1 MKLSRLMERLGHGTD
16 ACQGNQQNIVALDD
30 APEDRKPLRQFPT
43 VEAAA
48 LLGVSESYLRQITR
62 EGGQFACGTNAE
74 NNYRRTFS
82 LDELHWILDGLHEKT
97 RDERYRRQRAATEKL
112 QVIAVANIKLAA
124 AKTTTAVHLA
134 QYLALRGYRVLVVDL
149 DSQASLTSLLG
160 LRPDTDVELAATL
173 YPVFRGEAET
183 LAGCIRPTCFPRLDL
198 VPANLGLSHAEFE
211 MPVRAQR
218 EPNFA
223 FWPVLRQAIEKSATQ
238 YDIVVLDCPPCLG
251 FITINALFAAT
262 GVIVPMPPSMTG
274 FASSGQFFRMC
285 SQVLDWVGEIDP
297 ECEEVDFVK
306 ILVARH
312 DVTDQAQKRIIHLM
326 SANFGDMVLQNPM
339 AVTTALDGAAPPKR
353 SYYEIDDQPGTRQS
367 YMRGLAALNAV
378 NAEIEGLI
386 LKAWNRADATR
397 LPVTASAA

>member
-1 MKLSRLMERLGHGTD
+1 MRLSRLMERLSHGVD
-16 ACQGNQQNIVALDD
+16 ACGMSPQRIVASDD

-74 NNYRRTFS
+74 NHYRRTFS

-97 RDERYRRQRAATEKL
+97 RDERYRRRRSATEKL
-112 QVIAVANIKLAA
+112 QVIAVANVRLGA
-124 AKTTTAVHLA
+124 AKTTTAVHLV

-149 DSQASLTSLLG
+149 DSQASLTSLFG
-160 LRPDTDVELAATL
+160 LCPDTDVEPAATL
-173 YPVFRGEAET
+173 DPVFRGAAKT
-183 LAGCIRPTCFPRLDL
+183 LAGCIRRTGFSRLDL
-198 VPANLGLSHAEFE
+198 VPASIGLGQAEFE

-218 EPNFA
+218 ERDFA
-223 FWPVLRQAIEKSATQ
+223 FWPVLHDAIEKSATQ
-238 YDIVVLDCPPCLG
+238 YDIVVLDCPPSLG

-262 GVIVPMPPSMTG
+262 GVIVPVPPSMTG
-274 FASSGQFFRMC
+274 FASSGQFFRTC

-297 ECEEVDFVK
+297 KGEEVDFVR

-312 DVTDQAQKRIIHLM
+312 NVTDPTQKRIIHLM
-326 SANFGDMVLQNPM
+326 GAHFGDMVLQNPM
-339 AVTTALDGAAPPKR
+339 AVTTALDGVRNR

-367 YMRGLAALNAV
+367 YLRGLAAVNAV

-386 LKAWNRADATR
+386 LKAWGRPDCAR